1 MEREERYKSGV
12 VRTLVVIGMVSVLFF
27 GAGFWVLH
35 RQQQATERAEA
46 EAEQAALLAE
56 AARLRAEYAAD
67 STAAAGRLADFRH
80 NYEVEE
86 LEGAP
91 IFLVP
96 IPGNKSVQRF
106 IDQVWSD
113 YMRVMDPDV
122 SDEAIRHG
130 FDLRYINIMNRATY
144 NSRGRIVWN
153 GEMRPTAVVLPSMK
167 QRGTELDFEKPS
179 FAQIIRGQE
188 SAGVRIIEEEEMLE
202 EPAEG
207 APAIS
212 QNMPDAGESEAVEEP
227 PAESD
232 EQAPPSEQ
240 SP

>member
-1 MEREERYKSGV
+1 
-12 VRTLVVIGMVSVLFF
+12 
-27 GAGFWVLH
+27 
-35 RQQQATERAEA
+35 
-46 EAEQAALLAE
+46 
-56 AARLRAEYAAD
+56 
-67 STAAAGRLADFRH
+67 
-80 NYEVEE
+80 
-86 LEGAP
+86 
-91 IFLVP
+91 
-96 IPGNKSVQRF
+96 
-106 IDQVWSD
+106 
-113 YMRVMDPDV
+113 MRVMDPDV